1 MQKSATK
8 QISVQKAGPG
18 LWERICKQRILLA
31 MTLPF
36 VLWAIIFRYVPLWG
50 ELMAFEDYNPGKG
63 ILNSQWVGL
72 KHFIAFFSDD
82 NFILLLRNTVSIS
95 LINITL
101 ATVLPIAFAL
111 FLNEIGVS
119 WFKKTV
125 QTISYLPHFISYV
138 VVSNLFLTLLSPT
151 DGVVNKLLMMLHVV
165 KEPVFFFARPELFW
179 ALVGSINIWKE
190 MGWASI
196 IYIASISSI
205 NPELYEAATVDGAG
219 RWKRMWHITLMGIKP
234 TIVVLLIL
242 NVPDLLNA
250 GFEPSYLLGNSL
262 VSDFSEVIDTYV
274 YKMGLENAQYSFAT
288 AVDLFKMV
296 IGLILIFSANKISKR
311 ISEYGIY

>member
-1 MQKSATK
+1 
-8 QISVQKAGPG
+8 
-18 LWERICKQRILLA
+18 
-31 MTLPF
+31 
-36 VLWAIIFRYVPLWG
+36 
-50 ELMAFEDYNPGKG
+50 MAFEDYNPGKG

-111 FLNEIGVS
+111 FLNEIGLI

-219 RWKRMWHITLMGIKP
+219 RWKKMWHITLMGIKP

>member
-165 KEPVFFFARPELFW
+165 KERVFFFARPELFW

>member
-1 MQKSATK
+1 MW
-8 QISVQKAGPG
+8 G
-18 LWERICKQRILLA
+18 RICKQRILLA

-36 VLWAIIFRYVPLWG
+36 VLWVIIFRYVPLWG
-50 ELMAFEDYNPGKG
+50 LLMAFEDYNPGKG
-63 ILNSQWVGL
+63 VLGSQWVGL
-72 KHFIAFFSDD
+72 KHFISFFSDS
-82 NFILLLRNTVSIS
+82 NFLLLLRNTVSIS

-111 FLNEIGVS
+111 FLNEIRVI

-138 VVSNLFLTLLSPT
+138 VVSNIFLTLLSPT
-151 DGVVNKLLMMLHVV
+151 DGVVNKLLVALHAV
-165 KEPVFFFARPELFW
+165 KEPVFFFVRPELFW
-179 ALVGSINIWKE
+179 GLVGSINIWKE

-196 IYIASISSI
+196 IYIASIASI

-250 GFEPSYLLGNSL
+250 SFEPSYLLGNSL

-274 YKMGLENAQYSFAT
+274 FKMGLQNAQYSFAT
-288 AVDLFKMV
+288 AVDMFKMV

-311 ISEYGIY
+311 ISGYGIY